1 MPDPLVFG
9 PGRPG
14 CHCGHPWC
22 RYCDPEAAEAAAA
35 MRHAEAAAIARA
47 YHAHGDQLGALEAE
61 AARDSAPLTAAGWLR
76 ALLRMGLGPWSDDD
90 PRGAAGQP
98 GARPPRRP
106 RPP

>member
-9 PGRPG
+9 PDGRSR

-22 RYCDPEAAEAAAA
+22 QYCHPSAETY
-35 MRHAEAAAIARA
+35 RRA
-47 YHAHGDQLGALEAE
+47 YLAHGDQLGALEAE

-76 ALLRMGLGPWSDDD
+76 GLLRMGLGPWPDDD

-98 GARPPRRP
+98 GAKPPRRP